1 VRGSVGLLRAHPPG
15 LAGAVGWWAFDIGVL
30 WACLQAFGAGPS
42 GAVVVTAYFV
52 GMAANV
58 LPIPGGVGAV
68 DGGMIAA
75 LVGFGVPAGPALVGV
90 LSYRALAFWLPILP
104 GALAYA
110 QLLRDRP
117 EPARTT

>member
-1 VRGSVGLLRAHPPG
+1 MPSLSPFSWFERRLPPYPAAEPVLPPTG
-15 LAGAVGWWAFDIGVL
+15 FLPFVWRMTAGARG
-30 WACLQAFGAGPS
+30 
-42 GAVVVTAYFV
+42 YFV

-58 LPIPGGVGAV
+58 LPVPGGIGAV

-90 LSYRALAFWLPILP
+90 LSYRALAFWLPIVP
-104 GALAYA
+104 GAVAYV

-117 EPARTT
+117 GSAATT